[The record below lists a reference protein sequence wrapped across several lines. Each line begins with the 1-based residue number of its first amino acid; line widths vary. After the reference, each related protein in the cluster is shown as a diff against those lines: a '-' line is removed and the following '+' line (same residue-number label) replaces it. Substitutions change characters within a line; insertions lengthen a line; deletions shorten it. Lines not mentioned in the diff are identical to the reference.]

1 MLYYFFCSTLIYSPR
16 VVLSNTFL
24 LLLQYILFLQYSF
37 FVLDCITCKMGIS
50 RGESAERKGRH
61 DSSSDEDRAPV
72 WDAILVIFSFNF

>member
-1 MLYYFFCSTLIYSPR
+1 MLYYCYCSTLIYSPR

-24 LLLQYILFLQYSF
+24 LLLQYSF

-72 WDAILVIFSFNF
+72 WDAIQIIFSFNF